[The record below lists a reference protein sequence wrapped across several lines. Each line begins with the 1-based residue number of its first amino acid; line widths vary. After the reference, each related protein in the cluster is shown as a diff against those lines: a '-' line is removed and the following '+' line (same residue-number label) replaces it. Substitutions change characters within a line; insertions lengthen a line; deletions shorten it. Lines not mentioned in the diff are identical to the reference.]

1 MLPMLPISEM
11 LSRSAR
17 DRPDKEAI
25 VDRGLRVSFSE
36 LAERSTRIARF
47 LRSRGIE
54 KGMRVGIYSS
64 KCAAEADVIFALAKA
79 GCIMVH
85 INPSFRDAQLHHVIE
100 ETEPSAFFF
109 HPGKSAA
116 VERARQR
123 GILPPL
129 LICLGKTAD
138 RSDPSTALELEA
150 ALEQGHGSAWADT
163 PGSSEGEEPAAIL
176 YTSGTT
182 ASSKGIIVTHRIL
195 SESTLVS
202 AHVLRNVAGD
212 RLISVTP
219 FSFDGALSQ
228 LFTATLAGATLVL
241 QGSHFPKDVVATMVS
256 EEITGFHAVPSFWRM
271 MLDQYPSFADCELP
285 HLRYLSLIGEVFP
298 EAELMRL
305 KQILG
310 KADFYMMYGTTEAFR
325 STCLAPADFARKP
338 RSVGRPLPG
347 VKIEIVDE
355 EGHSCPTGRVGEI
368 VHSGAFVS
376 PGYWKRNGDATF
388 RRDGV
393 HTGDLGRLD
402 EDGYLYFVGR
412 KDAMIKRL
420 GYQVYPEEIE
430 ACLETIDGV
439 SMAAVVCAPDRGSGP
454 RIHAFL
460 VPTVSSYLS
469 PDVVMKRCR
478 ASLPHYMIPDEL
490 TFRIALPTT
499 ATGKVDR
506 SRLLAAGEVRR

>member
-1 MLPMLPISEM
+1 MLSISEM
-11 LSRSAR
+11 LSRTAR
-17 DRPDKEAI
+17 DHPDKEAI

-36 LAERSTRIARF
+36 LALRSTRIARF
-47 LRSRGIE
+47 LRSRGVE

-64 KCAAEADVIFALAKA
+64 KCAAEADVIFALAKL
-79 GCIMVH
+79 GCVMVH
-85 INPSFRDAQLHHVIE
+85 INPSFRDAKLHHVIE
-100 ETEPSAFFF
+100 ETEPAAFFF

-116 VERARQR
+116 IERARQR

-138 RSDPSTALELEA
+138 RSAPPAVELEA
-150 ALEQGHGSAWADT
+150 VLEQGQGSAWADT
-163 PGSSEGEEPAAIL
+163 AGSSAGEEPAAIL

-228 LFTATLAGATLVL
+228 LFTATLVGATLVL
-241 QGSHFPKDVVATMVS
+241 QGSHFPKDVVTTMVS
-256 EEITGFHAVPSFWRM
+256 EKITGFHAVPSFWRM
-271 MLDQYPSFADCELP
+271 MLDQYPSFADCEFP

-298 EAELMRL
+298 EDELRRL

-310 KADFYMMYGTTEAFR
+310 KTEFYMMYGTTEAFR

-338 RSVGRPLPG
+338 GSVGRPLPG
-347 VKIEIVDE
+347 VKIAIVDE
-355 EGHSCPTGRVGEI
+355 EGHNCPTGRIGEI
-368 VHSGAFVS
+368 VHRGAFVS

-412 KDAMIKRL
+412 KDTMIKRL

-460 VPTVSSYLS
+460 VLTTSSDLS
-469 PDVVMKRCR
+469 QDGVMRCCR

-490 TFRIALPTT
+490 AFRFALPRT

-506 SRLLAAGEVRR
+506 SRLLAAGEVRP

>member
-1 MLPMLPISEM
+1 MLSISEM
-11 LSRSAR
+11 LSRTAR
-17 DRPDKEAI
+17 DHPDKEAI

-47 LRSRGIE
+47 LRSRDIE

-64 KCAAEADVIFALAKA
+64 KCAAEADVIFALAKL

-85 INPSFRDAQLHHVIE
+85 INPSFRDAKLHHVIE

-109 HPGKSAA
+109 HPCKSAP

-129 LICLGKTAD
+129 LICLGETAD
-138 RSDPSTALELEA
+138 RSGPPALELET
-150 ALEQGHGSAWADT
+150 ALEQDHGSAWADA

-182 ASSKGIIVTHRIL
+182 ASSKGIIVTHRVL

-202 AHVLRNVAGD
+202 AHLLQNAASD

-228 LFTATLAGATLVL
+228 LFTATLVGATLVL
-241 QGSHFPKDVVATMVS
+241 QGSHFPKDVVTTMVS
-256 EEITGFHAVPSFWRM
+256 EKITGFHAVPSFWRM
-271 MLDQYPSFADCELP
+271 ILDQYPAFADCAFP

-298 EAELMRL
+298 EDELMRL
-305 KQILG
+305 KRILG
-310 KADFYMMYGTTEAFR
+310 ETDFYMMYGTTEAFR

-338 RSVGRPLPG
+338 GSVGRPLPG

-355 EGHSCPTGRVGEI
+355 EGRSCPAGKIGEI

-402 EDGYLYFVGR
+402 EEGYLYFVGR
-412 KDAMIKRL
+412 KDTMIKRL
-420 GYQVYPEEIE
+420 GFQVYPEEIE

-460 VPTVSSYLS
+460 VPAASSDLS
-469 PDVVMKRCR
+469 PDVVMRRCR

-490 TFRIALPTT
+490 AFRFALPRT